1 MARQIEIEEAIKV
14 AIDNNMPFYAYRKP
28 DEDIEFGLQLSPLCE
43 RKSGEKGFVISPFM
57 QTPETPNIFIKQEYS
72 LNNFP
77 VNIPKR
83 EVVYPAENS
92 EIEFLQY
99 KESAQKLIADMEQGK
114 YQKAVLSRTIG
125 LEIDAHEKAPQW
137 FLSLCNNYPNA
148 YIYIFSVPQIA
159 TWIGATP
166 EKLLE
171 YDGDSVTTMAL
182 AATRHTDELRD
193 FTPKEE
199 REQQIVAEYIID
211 KFNELGLQPD
221 VSPRFVKKAG
231 PVEHLCNTI
240 SAIGVAYD
248 KAQQLITLLHPT
260 PAVAGTP
267 LDLTLDAIFEAEK
280 RPRRYYSGYL
290 GGVEE
295 NNTFSL
301 FVNLRSM
308 EIFPNRVQL
317 YVGGGLTSQSQV
329 EAEWNETE
337 HKAQIL
343 LKTIK
348 GLLSNDNR

>member
-1 MARQIEIEEAIKV
+1 MTRQVEIEEAIRV
-14 AIDNNMPFYAYRKP
+14 AIENNLPFYAYRKP
-28 DEDIEFGLQLSPLCE
+28 NEDIEFGLQLSPLAE
-43 RKSGEKGFVISPFM
+43 RKDGEKGFIIYPFIQTSQSP
-57 QTPETPNIFIKQEYS
+57 TLFIKQEYS

-77 VNIPKR
+77 VYIQRR
-83 EVVYPAENS
+83 EVDYPTENR
-92 EIEFLQY
+92 EIDFTQY
-99 KESAQKLIADMEQGK
+99 KNSASQLISDMKQGR

-125 LEIDAHEKAPQW
+125 YEVRARDKSAEW
-137 FLSLCNNYPNA
+137 FLSLCENYADA
-148 YIYIFSVPQIA
+148 YIYIFSVPQTA

-171 YDGDSVTTMAL
+171 YDGDIVTTMAL
-182 AATRHTDELRD
+182 AATRRADEPRD

-211 KFNELGLQPD
+211 KFIEVGLQPNI
-221 VSPRFVKKAG
+221 SPRFVKTAG
-231 PVEHLCNTI
+231 PVEHLCNII
-240 SAIGVAYD
+240 SATKVDSRRAE
-248 KAQQLITLLHPT
+248 QLIKLLHPT

-267 LDLTLDAIFEAEK
+267 LKKALQVISEAEK
-280 RPRRYYSGYL
+280 RSRRYYSGYL
-290 GGVEE
+290 GGVKE

-329 EAEWNETE
+329 EAEWSETE
-337 HKAQIL
+337 HKAQTL

-348 GLLSNDNR
+348 G

>member
-1 MARQIEIEEAIKV
+1 MTRQIEIEEAIRV
-14 AIDNNMPFYAYRKP
+14 AMEKNLSFYAYRKP
-28 DEDIEFGLQLSPLCE
+28 NEEVVFGMQLSQLTS
-43 RKSGEKGFVISPFM
+43 KKDGEKGFVVYPFIVTE
-57 QTPETPNIFIKQEYS
+57 QTPELFIKQEYS
-72 LNNFP
+72 LKNFP
-77 VNIPKR
+77 CEIEKRDVEFPQENI
-83 EVVYPAENS
+83 
-92 EIEFLQY
+92 EIEFKQY
-99 KESAQKLIADMEQGK
+99 EASAQKLISDMSRGK

-125 LEIDAHEKAPQW
+125 VEVEARNRASEW
-137 FLSLCNNYPNA
+137 FVSLCNSYPQA
-148 YIYIFSVPQIA
+148 YVYIYSVPNIA

-182 AATRHTDELRD
+182 AATRRVDEQRD

-199 REQQIVAEYIID
+199 REQQIVAEYITE
-211 KFNELGLQPD
+211 KFNSLSLKLNS
-221 VSPRFVKKAG
+221 SPRFVKTAG
-231 PVEHLCNTI
+231 PVEHLCNII
-240 SAIGVAYD
+240 SAKGVD
-248 KAQQLITLLHPT
+248 NNTSQQLLKLLHPT
-260 PAVAGTP
+260 PAVAGMP
-267 LDLTLDAIFEAEK
+267 LDEAMIAIKETEK
-280 RPRRYYSGYL
+280 RSRRYYSGYL

-337 HKAQIL
+337 HKAQTL

-348 GLLSNDNR
+348 DLK

>member
-1 MARQIEIEEAIKV
+1 MTRQVEIEEAIRL
-14 AIDNNMPFYAYRKP
+14 AIENNLPFYAYRNP
-28 DEDIEFGLQLSPLCE
+28 NEEIEFGLQLSTLTE
-43 RKSGEKGFVISPFM
+43 RKTGEKGFVICPFIETS
-57 QTPETPNIFIKQEYS
+57 QTPALFIKQEYS

-77 VNIPKR
+77 VDIQKR
-83 EVVYPAENS
+83 EVNYPKENR
-92 EIEFLQY
+92 EIDFTQY
-99 KESAQKLIADMEQGK
+99 KESASQLIADMEQDR

-125 LEIDAHEKAPQW
+125 YEVRAREKSAEW
-137 FLSLCNNYPNA
+137 FLSLCKCYSNA

-171 YDGDSVTTMAL
+171 YDGNNVTTMAL
-182 AATRHTDELRD
+182 AATRRADENRP

-199 REQQIVAEYIID
+199 REQQIVADYIID
-211 KFNELGLQPD
+211 KFSEAGVQPE
-221 VSPRFVKKAG
+221 VSPRFVKSAG
-231 PVEHLCNTI
+231 PVEHLCNII
-240 SAIGVAYD
+240 SAADVDRDRAE
-248 KAQQLITLLHPT
+248 QLIKLLHPT

-267 LDLTLDAIFEAEK
+267 LKKALQVISEAEK
-280 RPRRYYSGYL
+280 RSRRYYSGYL
-290 GGVEE
+290 GGVKE

-317 YVGGGLTSQSQV
+317 YVGGGLTFQSQV

-337 HKAQIL
+337 HKAQTL

-348 GLLSNDNR
+348 G

>member
-1 MARQIEIEEAIKV
+1 MTRQVEIEEAIRL
-14 AIDNNMPFYAYRKP
+14 AIENNLPFYAYRNP
-28 DEDIEFGLQLSPLCE
+28 NEEIEFGLQLSTLTE
-43 RKSGEKGFVISPFM
+43 RKTGEKGFVICPFVETP
-57 QTPETPNIFIKQEYS
+57 QTPALFIKQEYS

-77 VNIPKR
+77 VDIQKR
-83 EVVYPAENS
+83 EVNYPKENR
-92 EIEFLQY
+92 EIDFTQY
-99 KESAQKLIADMEQGK
+99 KNSASQLIADMEQDR

-125 LEIDAHEKAPQW
+125 YEVRAREKSTDW
-137 FLSLCNNYPNA
+137 FLSLCRCYPNA
-148 YIYIFSVPQIA
+148 YIYFFSVPHIA

-171 YDGDSVTTMAL
+171 YDGYNVTTMAL
-182 AATRHTDELRD
+182 AATRRADENRP

-199 REQQIVAEYIID
+199 REQQIVADYIID
-211 KFNELGLQPD
+211 KFSEAGVQPE
-221 VSPRFVKKAG
+221 VSPRFVKTAG
-231 PVEHLCNTI
+231 PVEHLCNII
-240 SAIGVAYD
+240 SATDVDRDRAE
-248 KAQQLITLLHPT
+248 QLIKLLHPT

-267 LDLTLDAIFEAEK
+267 LKKALQVISDAEK

-290 GGVEE
+290 GGVKE

-337 HKAQIL
+337 HKAQTL

-348 GLLSNDNR
+348 G

>member
-1 MARQIEIEEAIKV
+1 MTRQVKIEDAIRV
-14 AIDNNMPFYAYRKP
+14 AMENNLPFYAYRKP
-28 DEDIEFGLQLSPLCE
+28 NEEVVFGLQLSSLMPQ
-43 RKSGEKGFVISPFM
+43 KSGEKGFVVYPFSITE
-57 QTPETPNIFIKQEYS
+57 QTPQLFIKQEYT

-77 VNIPKR
+77 LNVEKRDVSFPKENI
-83 EVVYPAENS
+83 
-92 EIEFLQY
+92 EIEFSQY
-99 KESAQKLIADMEQGK
+99 ETSAQKLISDMVFGK

-125 LEIDAHEKAPQW
+125 VEVDARNRAAEW
-137 FLSLCNNYPNA
+137 FVSLCNSYPQA
-148 YIYIFSVPQIA
+148 YVYIFSVPEIA

-182 AATRHTDELRD
+182 AATRRVDEARD

-211 KFNELGLQPD
+211 KFNSIGLN
-221 VSPRFVKKAG
+221 VNISPRFVKTAG
-231 PVEHLCNTI
+231 PVEHLCNII
-240 SAIGVAYD
+240 SANGVD
-248 KAQQLITLLHPT
+248 SSTSQQLINLLHPT
-260 PAVAGTP
+260 PAVAGMP
-267 LDLTLDAIFEAEK
+267 LDEAMIAIKEAEK

-290 GGVEE
+290 GGVEK

-329 EAEWNETE
+329 DLEWNETE
-337 HKAQIL
+337 HKAQTL

-348 GLLSNDNR
+348 E